1 MLLIFFISFFGIV
14 GTFIISAIAIAD
26 LGIAFTNMEALMDF
40 DNPAN
45 LQWLK
50 IIQVVSALS
59 MFLIPA
65 LLTGYLVSIKSSN
78 YLHLRTKIK
87 AGQVLLILIL
97 ITACIPL
104 INFLGELNSKLI
116 LPEFA
121 SRLEIW
127 MRTREE
133 AAQQA
138 GEAFLIMDSVGSLVF
153 NLFMFGVVAALT
165 EEVLFRG
172 IFQNILVQL
181 TKNYHVGIWL
191 TAIIF
196 SAIHMQF
203 YGFIPRML
211 LGAMFGYMLVW
222 SGTLWVPI
230 VAHFIHNSI
239 VVVGLYMVTK
249 NEIPIDPE
257 AFGVEPEHIVFLIP
271 ALIISAGTLYIFYK
285 NRTENFIYATNKN
298 GPVNTDPN
306 C

>member
-50 IIQVVSALS
+50 IIQVVSAIS

-78 YLHLRTKIK
+78 YLHLRTKLK

-121 SRLEIW
+121 SRLEDLDEN
-127 MRTREE
+127 TRRSCT
-133 AAQQA
+133 ASRRS
-138 GEAFLIMDSVGSLVF
+138 IF
-153 NLFMFGVVAALT
+153 NNG
-165 EEVLFRG
+165 
-172 IFQNILVQL
+172 
-181 TKNYHVGIWL
+181 
-191 TAIIF
+191 F
-196 SAIHMQF
+196 S
-203 YGFIPRML
+203 
-211 LGAMFGYMLVW
+211 W
-222 SGTLWVPI
+222 
-230 VAHFIHNSI
+230 
-239 VVVGLYMVTK
+239 
-249 NEIPIDPE
+249 
-257 AFGVEPEHIVFLIP
+257 
-271 ALIISAGTLYIFYK
+271 
-285 NRTENFIYATNKN
+285 
-298 GPVNTDPN
+298 
-306 C
+306 